1 MNGYVIAA
9 LILAIF
15 FCIGCIRIGGG
26 ASLGDEGLTAW
37 VRLGP
42 KKLVLYPMKPKPEKP
57 PKKKPKPQK
66 PPKPKKEKPPKP
78 KTSLGSKLREGK
90 LLADIF
96 VPIALEAA
104 KGFFYKLQI
113 DVLEL
118 YIHVGAYDP
127 ADGAVL
133 YGRANALAAAV
144 WLPLNQAFR
153 IREGRV
159 RVDWDPLAE
168 KLVCAGQLALSLR
181 IGEILWIGLR
191 FGVKALVGFLRY
203 RRLKRK
209 AV

>member
-15 FCIGCIRIGGG
+15 FCIGCVRIGGG

-42 KKLVLYPMKPKPEKP
+42 KKLVLYPMKPKPEKKP
-57 PKKKPKPQK
+57 QKKPKPQK
-66 PPKPKKEKPPKP
+66 PPKPRKEKPPKP

-159 RVDWDPLAE
+159 RVDWAPLAE

-191 FGVKALVGFLRY
+191 FGLKALAGFLRY

>member
-42 KKLVLYPMKPKPEKP
+42 KKLVLYPMKPKPEK
-57 PKKKPKPQK
+57 KLQKKPKPQK
-66 PPKPKKEKPPKP
+66 PPKPRKEKPPKP

-159 RVDWDPLAE
+159 RVDWAPLAE

-191 FGVKALVGFLRY
+191 FGVKALAGFLRY